1 MILII
6 ITTTTVEDERVVMAF
21 VIRSDS
27 TQKLVITR
35 HLRLTMAPVVRR
47 VKSWEYQILIPDT

>member
-1 MILII
+1 MISII

-27 TQKLVITR
+27 AQKLVITR
-35 HLRLTMAPVVRR
+35 HFRLTMAPVVHR
-47 VKSWEYQILIPDT
+47 VKSWE